1 MENERYETSVDYLS
15 GIYKFF
21 KGKDLEIEFLVKELG
36 KGQSEHYKVPSFG
49 IKAEGLRY
57 TDLLIKTAVAINVK
71 NFKINVPI
79 PQAYLLQKI
88 IINKLRKNKKQ
99 KDYLG
104 IENLLE
110 NIKTSSLEYQKLR
123 DLYTTLTKKQ
133 KNIITN
139 FLKDNLIELL

>member
-1 MENERYETSVDYLS
+1 M
-15 GIYKFF
+15 
-21 KGKDLEIEFLVKELG
+21 EIEFLVKELG
-36 KGQSEHYKVPSFG
+36 KGQSEPYKVPSFG
-49 IKAEGLRY
+49 IKAAGLRY